1 MSRDIWFFSDHHFG
15 HANILTFTDGNT
27 GEMVRPMF
35 DNVDHMD
42 EYMVETW
49 NAHVKPGDL
58 VWHGGDITFDKRRF
72 TDNILNRLH
81 GKLRITVG
89 NHDDIKFLCGLGRIE
104 KLVESRRFDEFGFI
118 YSHRPMHQEGTWNH
132 RQNRFMV
139 SVHGHIHQNPSPPG
153 LYINVSVEETNY
165 KPVHI
170 EEITSRAKTMYE
182 NWVLMNE
189 HP

>member
-1 MSRDIWFFSDHHFG
+1 MSRDIWFFSDHHFSHG
-15 HANILTFTDGNT
+15 SILNFTDGNT
-27 GEMVRPMF
+27 GEMIRPMF

-58 VWHGGDITFDKRRF
+58 VWHGGDITFDKKRF
-72 TDNILNRLH
+72 TETILNRLH

-89 NHDDIKFLCGLGRIE
+89 NHDDIKFLAGLGRIE
-104 KLVESRRFDEFGFI
+104 KLVESRRFDEFGFV
-118 YSHRPMHQEGTWNH
+118 YSHRPMHSEGTWNH

-139 SVHGHIHQNPSPPG
+139 SVHGHIHQNPSPAG

-182 NWVLMNE
+182 NWAA
-189 HP
+189 